1 MEESKPNPPKT
12 FLRFFRWYCH
22 PRLADH
28 IEGDLIEMYRKQVKK
43 KGKRSADVR
52 FIIDVL
58 KLMRPGIIR
67 PVRGYNNVNTYSMY
81 KSYFKIGW
89 RNLAKNKGY
98 SFINIAGLAMG
109 MAVAMLIGLWIYDE
123 LQFNKYHKNYNR
135 IARVMRSINVN
146 DDVMSTTILP
156 SALGDELRNKYGNYF
171 DQVVMAWGTD
181 QTLSTTGRTE
191 EIKLA
196 LRGQFIQSEGP
207 EMFTLNMLQGS
218 RASLNDPHAI
228 LISKSAAKALFGDS
242 DPMGK
247 FLKMNNS
254 DRMDVRVTG
263 VYEDLPY
270 NSEFDETKFFAPFDL
285 LVSVNAWLQQPSF
298 TNDFLNVYVTLNEHT
313 NFELASN
320 RIKNVILD
328 NIQEN
333 KGYVAVNPQL
343 ALHPMK
349 DWHLRSEWKNGMIAG
364 GAIRIVWLFGF
375 VGGFVLLLACI
386 NFMNLST
393 ARSEKRAKEV
403 GIRKTIGSA
412 RTQLMNQF
420 FSESLIVVVL
430 AFVVAL
436 AFVTASLNWFNEL
449 AGKQMEMP
457 WVNINVWLISFVFIL
472 LTGLI
477 AGSYPALYLS
487 SFNAVKV
494 LKGSI
499 HAGRSASLLRKV
511 LVVVQFTV
519 SITLIIGTVIVYQQ
533 IQYAKHRPVGYNR
546 EGLLMVPMS
555 TGDFYGKH
563 DVIATELK
571 NSGVVLEMAESSGR
585 PTAIQYINGGFDWQG
600 KDPAFVPN
608 WATVTVT
615 PEYGKTV
622 GWQIAG
628 GRDFSRDIASDSS
641 GFIINEAAAKILGF
655 QNPIGE
661 TIRWK
666 NGWRSKFESFT
677 VIGVVKDM
685 VMNSPYSPSV
695 PSVFFLSKD
704 GTSWINIR
712 INPQISTAEALP
724 KIEAVF
730 EKIIPLVPFD
740 YKFADDEY
748 ALKFA
753 AEERVRKLSTVFAV
767 LAIFI
772 SSLGLFGLASFVAEQ
787 RTKEI
792 GIRKVVGASTFNL
805 WRMISQDFIVLVVAA
820 CLIAIP
826 ISYYFLTGWLKQYEY
841 RVQITWWV
849 FVVTS
854 LVALVNALLTVS
866 YQALKAA
873 SMKPVNSL
881 RSD

>member
-1 MEESKPNPPKT
+1 
-12 FLRFFRWYCH
+12 
-22 PRLADH
+22 
-28 IEGDLIEMYRKQVKK
+28 
-43 KGKRSADVR
+43 
-52 FIIDVL
+52 
-58 KLMRPGIIR
+58 
-67 PVRGYNNVNTYSMY
+67 MY
-81 KSYFKIGW
+81 KSYLKIGW
-89 RNLAKNKGY
+89 RNLVKNKGY
-98 SFINIAGLAMG
+98 SFINIAGLATG

-146 DDVMSTTILP
+146 DKVTSTAILP
-156 SALGDELRNKYGNYF
+156 SALGDELRSQYGNYF
-171 DQVVMAWGTD
+171 DQVVMAWRTD
-181 QTLSTTGRTE
+181 QTFSTTGKTE
-191 EIKLA
+191 EINLS
-196 LRGQFIQSEGP
+196 LRGHFIEVEGP
-207 EMFTLNMLQGS
+207 EMFTLNMLHGS
-218 RASLNDPHAI
+218 RSGLNDPHSI
-228 LISKSAAKALFGDS
+228 LISQSAAKALFGDD

-254 DRMDVRVTG
+254 DQMDVRVTG

-270 NSEFDETKFFAPFDL
+270 NSEFHDTKFFAPFDL
-285 LVSVNAWLQQPSF
+285 FASVNAWLQQPSF
-298 TNDFLNVYVTLNEHT
+298 TNDFLNVYVTINEQT
-313 NFELASN
+313 NFERASSQ
-320 RIKNVILD
+320 IKDVILD
-328 NIQEN
+328 NIQED

-349 DWHLRSEWKNGMIAG
+349 DWHLRSEWKNGAIAG
-364 GAIRIVWLFGF
+364 GAIQIVWLFGF

-403 GIRKTIGSA
+403 GIRKAIGSA
-412 RTQLMNQF
+412 RTQIMNQF
-420 FSESLIVVVL
+420 FSESLIVVGL
-430 AFVVAL
+430 AFVAAL
-436 AFVTASLNWFNEL
+436 TFVTTSLNWFNEL

-457 WVNINVWLISFVFIL
+457 WANVNVWLISFAFIL
-472 LTGLI
+472 FTGLL

-499 HAGRSASLLRKV
+499 HAGRSASLPRKV
-511 LVVVQFTV
+511 LVVTQFTV

-585 PTAIQYINGGFDWQG
+585 TTDIQYINGGFDWQG

-608 WATVTVT
+608 WATVTIT

-622 GWQIAG
+622 GWQIVG

-641 GFIINEAAAKILGF
+641 GFIINEAAARILGF

-661 TIRWK
+661 TIRWQ
-666 NGWRSKFESFT
+666 NGWRSKFTSFT
-677 VIGVVKDM
+677 IIGVVKDM

-712 INPQISTAEALP
+712 FNPQISTAEALP

-730 EKIIPLVPFD
+730 KKIIPSVPFD
-740 YKFADDEY
+740 YKFADEEY

-753 AEERVRKLSTVFAV
+753 AEERVGKLSTVFAV

-772 SSLGLFGLASFVAEQ
+772 SCLGLFGLASFVAEQ

-792 GIRKVVGASTFNL
+792 GIRKIVGASIFNI
-805 WRMISQDFIVLVVAA
+805 WRMISQDFIVLVVAS

-841 RVQITWWV
+841 RVQISWWV

-854 LVALVNALLTVS
+854 LVALFIALLTVS